1 MHNVFRLEL
10 GLAALPNGLVVVPRE
25 ENDWVPLPHNETPT
39 AGKMRDRPEKLC
51 SLLSH
56 GLALLFSL
64 FLSLSITC
72 QLWPQ
77 HGFNATAE
85 SIGLNLAIIAE

>member
-1 MHNVFRLEL
+1 MLSEQ
-10 GLAALPNGLVVVPRE
+10 AVVVPRE
-25 ENDWVPLPHNETPT
+25 ENDWVLLPHNATPT
-39 AGKMRDRPEKLC
+39 ASKMQDKPEKLC
-51 SLLSH
+51 SLLSV
-56 GLALLFSL
+56 S
-64 FLSLSITC
+64 LSLSLSGNAC